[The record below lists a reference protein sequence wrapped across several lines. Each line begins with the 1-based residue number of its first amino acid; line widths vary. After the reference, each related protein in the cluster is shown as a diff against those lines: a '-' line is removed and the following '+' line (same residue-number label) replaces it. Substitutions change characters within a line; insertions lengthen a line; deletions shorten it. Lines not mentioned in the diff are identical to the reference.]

1 MLVLG
6 VGNRWRGDDAAGLEV
21 ARRAGGIEHEGDATR
36 LLDAWAGAGEVVV
49 VDAAVS
55 GAPPGTL
62 RWFDPRGAPLPA
74 TELRS
79 STHAFGVADA
89 IELARALGGPPGPPA
104 GLRDRGRRLLA
115 GRPDDRRG
123 GPPRG
128 RRAGRRAA
136 GRPPPGASPTGR
148 ARRPRAR
155 GRARPPGS
163 GSPSRR

>member
-21 ARRAGGIEHEGDATR
+21 ARRAGGVEHEGDATR

-89 IELARALGGPPGPPA
+89 IELARALGDLPA
-104 GLRDRGRRLLA
+104 GLLVCAIEGADFSLGAPMTAAVDTAVEALA
-115 GRPDDRRG
+115 GELQAG
-123 GPPRG
+123 
-128 RRAGRRAA
+128 RAGR
-136 GRPPPGASPTGR
+136 
-148 ARRPRAR
+148 
-155 GRARPPGS
+155 
-163 GSPSRR
+163 